1 MEILTLFNRL
11 GSPFEF
17 LELFCDLLKKLQK
30 VKIPVALT
38 FGQTIVRKW
47 ACSKVKGS

>member
-11 GSPFEF
+11 GSPFET
-17 LELFCDLLKKLQK
+17 LELFYDWLKKLQN
-30 VKIPVALT
+30 VKIPVALA
-38 FGQTIVRKW
+38 FRQTIVRKW